1 MPTYTMLVGVPGSG
15 KSSWLA
21 KQHIDWHN
29 TVVVSTD
36 NIIELRAREQ
46 NKTYSEVFQKE
57 IKAATQQMEQAIVTA
72 LDLGLNVI
80 HDQTNVTAKTRAVKL
95 ARVPDSYEK
104 VAVFFP
110 TPPDAELKRRLA
122 GRVGKMIPPNV
133 VMAMVSQLEMPSEA
147 EEFDQVIVVNS

>member
-15 KSSWLA
+15 KSTWLA
-21 KQHIDWHN
+21 QQPTDWHN

-36 NIIELRAREQ
+36 NIIEMRARAQ
-46 NKTYSEVFQKE
+46 GKTYSEVFQKE
-57 IKAATQQMEQAIVTA
+57 IKSATQEMEQQIQDA
-72 LDLGLNVI
+72 LARGLNVI

-95 ARVPDSYEK
+95 ARVPDTYEK

-122 GRVGKMIPPNV
+122 SRAGKTIPANV
-133 VMAMVSQLEMPSEA
+133 VLGMKSQLEMPSES
-147 EEFDQVIVVNS
+147 EGFDQVVVV